1 MSFIVAGLLTVFSGL
16 LYLSGERIAFGGLC
30 YYTLDLCQHPGWPLA
45 LAAAFVAFGLLFR
58 IQQT

>member
-1 MSFIVAGLLTVFSGL
+1 MSFMIAALLTVFSGL
-16 LYLSGERIAFGGLC
+16 LYLSGERIAFGGVC
-30 YYTLDLCQHPGWPLA
+30 QYTFGLCQHPGWPLA